1 MKKGMKILVA
11 VVAVVVLLAVAA
23 VGYVVAEVNGS
34 LRRAGEVRIEVPQGA
49 GASVIADLLQ
59 ENGVI
64 GNALLFRLYTYGKD
78 YDFQYG
84 TFVLDPADGY
94 DAILEDLEQMQTLRD
109 TVTLTVP
116 EGTEVREIVD
126 MLVAMELG
134 TKEEIKQIIN
144 TYAFDFPLLST
155 LPTDTEYRLEGYLF
169 PDTYEIYDE
178 ATTENIASIFQRML
192 DNFQAKTA
200 ELQTRIEQE
209 GGDFNEIIILAS
221 IIERE
226 GQKAEELPIV
236 SSVFHNRID
245 QGIKLESCATVQY
258 ILEERKP
265 VLSWADTEID
275 NPYNTYMYQGLTPG
289 PIANPGLAAIEAAID
304 PATSDYLFF
313 VANSDGSHL
322 FGRTYQEHLNNI
334 EAVS

>member
-1 MKKGMKILVA
+1 MKKSVKILIA
-11 VVAVVVLLAVAA
+11 AVAVVVLVAVAA
-23 VGYVVAEVNGS
+23 VGLIVAEIHAVG
-34 LRRAGEVRIEVPQGA
+34 RKAGQVTVEIPQGA
-49 GASVIADLLQ
+49 GASTIGKVLQ
-59 ENGVI
+59 DNGVI
-64 GNALLFRLYTYGKD
+64 GNALIFRLYTYGKT

-84 TFVLDPADGY
+84 TFTLNPSDGY
-94 DAILEDLEQMQTLRD
+94 DVLIEDLQQTQALRD

-126 MLVAMELG
+126 MLVALELG

-144 TYAFDFPLLST
+144 TYDFDFPLLSQM
-155 LPTDTEYRLEGYLF
+155 PTDTEYRLEGYLF
-169 PDTYEIYDE
+169 PDTYQIYKE
-178 ATTENIASIFQRML
+178 ASAENIASIIQRML
-192 DNFQAKTA
+192 DNFQNKTA
-200 ELQTRIEQE
+200 DLQAQA
-209 GGDFNEIIILAS
+209 DNWNEVIILAS

-226 GQKAEELPIV
+226 GQKAEELPLV
-236 SSVFHNRID
+236 SSVFHNRIR

-275 NPYNTYMYQGLTPG
+275 NPYNTYMYAGLTPG
-289 PIANPGLAAIEAAID
+289 PIANPGLAAIQAAMN

-313 VANSDGSHL
+313 VAKNDGSHL

-334 EAVS
+334 EAVSE

>member
-1 MKKGMKILVA
+1 MKKSVKILIA
-11 VVAVVVLLAVAA
+11 AVAVVVLVAVAVIGYVFTEIAA
-23 VGYVVAEVNGS
+23 VG
-34 LRRAGEVRIEVPQGA
+34 RKDGEVTVEIPQGA
-49 GASVIADLLQ
+49 GASAIGRVLQ

-64 GNALLFRLYTYGKD
+64 GNALIFRLYTYGKN
-78 YDFQYG
+78 YAFQYG
-84 TFVLDPADGY
+84 TFTLNPSDGY
-94 DAILEDLEQMQTLRD
+94 DALIEDLQQTQALRD

-126 MLVAMELG
+126 MLVNLG
-134 TKEEIKQIIN
+134 LGNKEEIKQIIN
-144 TYAFDFPLLST
+144 TYAFDFPLLSQM
-155 LPTDTEYRLEGYLF
+155 PTDTEYRLEGYLF
-169 PDTYEIYDE
+169 PDTYQIYKE
-178 ATTENIASIFQRML
+178 ASTENIASIIQRML
-192 DNFQAKTA
+192 DNFQSKTA
-200 ELQTRIEQE
+200 DLQAQA
-209 GGDFNEIIILAS
+209 DNWNEIIILAS

-226 GQKAEELPIV
+226 GQKAEELPLV
-236 SSVFHNRID
+236 SSVFHNRIN

-275 NPYNTYMYQGLTPG
+275 NPYNTYMYEGLTPG
-289 PIANPGLAAIEAAID
+289 PIANPGLAAIEAAMN

>member
-1 MKKGMKILVA
+1 MKKSIKILIA
-11 VVAVVVLLAVAA
+11 AAAMVVLISTAVIGYVFAEIAA
-23 VGYVVAEVNGS
+23 VG
-34 LRRAGEVRIEVPQGA
+34 RKDGEVTVEIPQGA
-49 GASVIADLLQ
+49 GASVIGRVLQ

-64 GNALLFRLYTYGKD
+64 GNAFIFRLYTYGKN
-78 YDFQYG
+78 YAFQYG
-84 TFVLDPADGY
+84 TFTLDPSDGY
-94 DAILEDLEQMQTLRD
+94 DALIEDLQQTQALRD

-126 MLVAMELG
+126 MLVELELG

-144 TYAFDFPLLST
+144 TYAFDFPLLSQM
-155 LPTDTEYRLEGYLF
+155 PTDTEYRLEGYLF
-169 PDTYEIYDE
+169 PDTYQVYKE
-178 ATTENIASIFQRML
+178 ASAENIASIIQRML
-192 DNFQAKTA
+192 DNFQSKTA
-200 ELQTRIEQE
+200 DLQAQA

-226 GQKAEELPIV
+226 GQKAEELPLV
-236 SSVFHNRID
+236 SSVFHNRIN

-265 VLSWADTEID
+265 ILSWADTEID
-275 NPYNTYMYQGLTPG
+275 NPYNTYMYEGLTPG
-289 PIANPGLAAIEAAID
+289 PIANPGLAAIKAAMN

>member
-1 MKKGMKILVA
+1 MKKGIKILIA
-11 VVAVVVLLAVAA
+11 VVAIVVLAAVAA
-23 VGYVVAEVNGS
+23 VGYVAAEINGS

-59 ENGVI
+59 ENGII
-64 GNALLFRLYTYGKD
+64 GNALIFRLYTYGKT
-78 YDFQYG
+78 YAFQYG
-84 TFVLDPADGY
+84 TFTLDPADNY
-94 DAILEDLEQMQTLRD
+94 AAIIEDLEQMQTLRD

-226 GQKAEELPIV
+226 GQKAAELPIV

-245 QGIKLESCATVQY
+245 RGIKLESCATVQY

-304 PATSDYLFF
+304 PATTDYLFF

>member
-1 MKKGMKILVA
+1 MKKSIKILVA
-11 VVAVVVLLAVAA
+11 ALAVLVLAAVAVIGYGFIEIRA
-23 VGYVVAEVNGS
+23 VGRKS
-34 LRRAGEVRIEVPQGA
+34 GEVTVEIPQGA
-49 GASVIADLLQ
+49 GASIIGKVLQ

-64 GNALLFRLYTYGKD
+64 GNALVFRLYTYGKF

-84 TFVLDPADGY
+84 TFTLDPSDGY
-94 DAILEDLEQMQTLRD
+94 AALIEDLQQMQARRD

-126 MLVAMELG
+126 MLVELELG
-134 TKEEIKQIIN
+134 SKEEIKQIIN
-144 TYAFDFPLLST
+144 TYEFDFPLLSQM
-155 LPTDTEYRLEGYLF
+155 PTNTEYRLEGYLF
-169 PDTYEIYDE
+169 PDTYQIYKD
-178 ATTENIASIFQRML
+178 ATEENIVSIIQRML
-192 DNFQAKTA
+192 DNFQSKTSD
-200 ELQTRIEQE
+200 LQTQAS
-209 GGDFNEIIILAS
+209 GDFQDIIILAS

-226 GQKAEELPIV
+226 GQKAEELPLV
-236 SSVFHNRID
+236 SSVFHNRIN

-289 PIANPGLAAIEAAID
+289 PIANPGLAAIEAAMN

-313 VANSDGSHL
+313 VANNDGSHL
-322 FGRTYQEHLNNI
+322 FGRTYQEHLKNI

>member
-1 MKKGMKILVA
+1 MKKKMKMLMAAAAVIVLVA
-11 VVAVVVLLAVAA
+11 VAA
-23 VGYVVAEVNGS
+23 GGYYLGEINGTWRRSASVEV
-34 LRRAGEVRIEVPQGA
+34 EIPQGA
-49 GASVIADLLQ
+49 GASAIGDLLQ
-59 ENGVI
+59 EKGII
-64 GNALLFRLYTYGKD
+64 GHSLLFRLYTYGKS
-78 YDFQYG
+78 YAFQYG
-84 TFVLDPADGY
+84 TFTLDPSDSYA
-94 DAILEDLEQMQTLRD
+94 AIIEDLEQMKSLRE

-144 TYAFDFPLLST
+144 TYAFDFPLLSK

-169 PDTYEIYDE
+169 PDTYEIYKE
-178 ATTENIASIFQRML
+178 ASAENIASIFQRML
-192 DNFQAKTA
+192 NNFQTKTA
-200 ELQTRIEQE
+200 DLQTKIAQE
-209 GGDFNEIIILAS
+209 GGDFNEVIILAS

-226 GQKAEELPIV
+226 GQKASELPIV
-236 SSVFHNRID
+236 SSVFHNRINR
-245 QGIKLESCATVQY
+245 GIKLESCATVQY

-265 VLSWADTEID
+265 ILSWADTEID
-275 NPYNTYMYQGLTPG
+275 DPYNTYMYQGLTPG
-289 PIANPGLAAIEAAID
+289 PIANPGLAAIEAAIE
-304 PATSDYLFF
+304 PATTDYLFF